1 MNLLFT
7 ETISTTHDNWEQARI
22 TERYKAKD
30 GIDMTDAESS
40 SNPNP
45 QPQTLRERYLQ
56 SIGEIVARILTGKQI
71 ISKEY
76 IYQILVENIELGTS
90 EIFEGCLSEIVAG
103 IESGIASQPDEV
115 KQSKLGHKL
124 NALKWIQTA
133 LDRVQSERQSV
144 ANVTNTIDRIITAE
158 PNERLNTLLQALD
171 PNQEH
176 KLDRAQIQLMIKS
189 LQSVATV
196 TLQPADFEQLRQLS
210 HGLDQGLKTLP
221 GLEPHLVSWVYES
234 GQQIGFGGV
243 AENGPWSLWARHIT
257 QPLIQALF
265 KTISLQR
272 SVSDLAAVQG
282 TGDEGDWAELAIV
295 LQSIQTALVTWF
307 DAQMYDRDW
316 GQRMAFSTLI
326 TFAAI
331 WSELANGIG
340 RGTGINGTHRE
351 AIAKACFQV
360 TLQILRTAAQRPNF
374 PLYGG
379 IFAAFSGET
388 LRDTLSYFDLPLKQ
402 VAGTQEKGRLLTI
415 LGYSQQ
421 TLGQIDRAIALH
433 EEALEIANRAG
444 DCPCEIANLNHLSRI
459 SIGQK
464 DYAQA
469 VSRSQ
474 RALILARQAGDKL
487 GEANALT
494 NLGYSEVLAAHAI
507 DLMDEDVYE
516 QNITYLDR
524 GLKLA
529 ETLEDKQSLALC
541 YHSLGLAYLTIQQSE
556 KAIEYLQQGTK
567 AAQAVGDLYLQ
578 GLNLTYLAEANHT
591 LEKNGTAVFYS
602 CLAMYQLYQIGA
614 KEWRQS
620 ASLATVLRGQLG
632 QAEFDQL
639 LVKYRPNLLPAIGV
653 DGYDYLPQLLT
664 QYLEGS

>member
-1 MNLLFT
+1 
-7 ETISTTHDNWEQARI
+7 
-22 TERYKAKD
+22 
-30 GIDMTDAESS
+30 MTAADAGSN

-45 QPQTLRERYLQ
+45 QSPTLRECYQ
-56 SIGEIVARILTGKQI
+56 KTIAEIVLRILTGKQI

-76 IYQILVENIELGTS
+76 IYQILVEQIELGTS
-90 EIFEGCLSEIVAG
+90 EIFEGCLSEAVAE
-103 IESGIASQPDEV
+103 IDREIASQADEV
-115 KQSKLGHKL
+115 KQAKLKHKL
-124 NALKWIQTA
+124 NALAWIQTA
-133 LDRVQSERQSV
+133 LGNVQDERQAV
-144 ANVTNTIDRIITAE
+144 AAVTATIDRIVTAE
-158 PNERLNTLLQALD
+158 PAERLNTLLQALD
-171 PNQEH
+171 PNQER
-176 KLDRAQIQLMIKS
+176 KLDRAQIQLIIKS
-189 LQSVATV
+189 LPSVASV
-196 TLQPADFEQLRQLS
+196 NLQPTDFEQLQQLAQ
-210 HGLDQGLKTLP
+210 GLDRGLKLLP
-221 GLEPHLVSWVYES
+221 ALEPHLVSWVYEN

-243 AENGPWSLWARHIT
+243 VENGPWSLWARQVT

-265 KTISLQR
+265 KTIGLQQ
-272 SVSDLAAVQG
+272 SVSDLSAAQG
-282 TGDEGDWAELAIV
+282 RGDEGDWTELAIV

-307 DAQMYDRDW
+307 DAQMYDRAW

-331 WSELANGIG
+331 WCELANGIG
-340 RGTGINGTHRE
+340 RATGINSLHRD

-415 LGYSQQ
+415 LGYSQR
-421 TLGQIDRAIALH
+421 TLGQIDRAILLH
-433 EEALEIANRAG
+433 QEALEIANRAG
-444 DCPCEIANLNHLSRI
+444 DRPCEIANLNHLSRI
-459 SIGQK
+459 AIGEK

-469 VSRSQ
+469 VSYSQ
-474 RALILARQAGDKL
+474 RALILARQTGDKL

-494 NLGYSEVLAAHAI
+494 NVGYSEVLAAHSL
-507 DLMDEDVYE
+507 DQMDEEIYE

-529 ETLEDKQSLALC
+529 ETLDDKQSLALC
-541 YHSLGLAYLTIQQSE
+541 YHSLGLAYLTIQQPDQ
-556 KAIEYLQQGTK
+556 AIDYLQQGTK

-578 GLNLTYLAEANHT
+578 GLNLTYLAEAHHSLKKHN
-591 LEKNGTAVFYS
+591 TAVFYS
-602 CLAMYQLYQIGA
+602 CLAMYQLHQIGA

-620 ASLATVLRGQLG
+620 ASLATVLQGQLG

-653 DGYDYLPQLLT
+653 DGCDYLPQLLAN
-664 QYLEGS
+664 YLSGNDR

>member
-1 MNLLFT
+1 MT
-7 ETISTTHDNWEQARI
+7 AADPGSSPISQV
-22 TERYKAKD
+22 
-30 GIDMTDAESS
+30 
-40 SNPNP
+40 
-45 QPQTLRERYLQ
+45 QTLREKYLQ
-56 SIGEIVARILTGKQI
+56 TIAEIATRILTGKQI

-76 IYQILVENIELGTS
+76 IYQILVEKIELGTS
-90 EIFEGCLSEIVAG
+90 ELFEGCLSETVQG
-103 IESGIASQPDEV
+103 IEREIASQSDEV

-124 NALKWIQTA
+124 NALKWIETA
-133 LDRVQSERQSV
+133 LGSLQSERQAV
-144 ANVTNTIDRIITAE
+144 AAVNKTIDQVITAD
-158 PNERLNTLLQALD
+158 PPERLSTLLQALD
-171 PNQEH
+171 PNQEQ

-189 LQSVATV
+189 LQSVATI

-210 HGLDQGLKTLP
+210 LGLDRGLNTLP
-221 GLEPHLVSWVYES
+221 ALEPHLVSWVYES

-243 AENGPWSLWARHIT
+243 VENGPWALWAQQVT
-257 QPLIQALF
+257 KPLIKSLF
-265 KTISLQR
+265 QSIGRQH
-272 SVSDLAAVQG
+272 SVADLATTQG
-282 TGDEGDWAELAIV
+282 TGDEGDWTELAIV
-295 LQSIQTALVTWF
+295 LQSIQTALVNWF

-331 WSELANGIG
+331 WCELANGIG
-340 RGTGINGTHRE
+340 RAAGINSNHRD

-421 TLGQIDRAIALH
+421 TLGQTNRAVELH
-433 EEALEIANRAG
+433 QEALEIANRAG
-444 DCPCEIANLNHLSRI
+444 DRPCEIANLNHLSRI
-459 SIGQK
+459 AIGQK
-464 DYAQA
+464 DYPQA
-469 VSRSQ
+469 VSYSQ
-474 RALILARQAGDKL
+474 RALILARQTGDKL

-494 NLGYSEVLAAHAI
+494 NVGYSEVLAAHSL
-507 DLMDEDVYE
+507 DQMDEEIYE

-541 YHSLGLAYLTIQQSE
+541 YHSLGLAYLTIQQYE
-556 KAIEYLQQGTK
+556 KAIDYLQQGTK

-578 GLNLTYLAEANHT
+578 GLNLTYLAEAHRS
-591 LEKNGTAVFYS
+591 LDKNGTAVFYS
-602 CLAMYQLYQIGA
+602 CLAMYQLHQIGA
-614 KEWRQS
+614 KEWRRS
-620 ASLATVLRGQLG
+620 ASLATVLQGQLG
-632 QAEFDQL
+632 PAEFDKL

-664 QYLEGS
+664 KYLDGGD

>member
-1 MNLLFT
+1 MT
-7 ETISTTHDNWEQARI
+7 SAD
-22 TERYKAKD
+22 D
-30 GIDMTDAESS
+30 GSN
-40 SNPNP
+40 SNPNS
-45 QPQTLRERYLQ
+45 QTQTLRSKYLQ
-56 SIGEIVARILTGKQI
+56 TIEEIVTRILTGRQI

-76 IYQILVENIELGTS
+76 IYQILVEKIELGTS
-90 EIFEGCLSEIVAG
+90 EIFEGCLSETVQG
-103 IESGIASQPDEV
+103 IEREIASQPDEV
-115 KQSKLGHKL
+115 KQAKLKHKL
-124 NALKWIQTA
+124 NALAWIQTA
-133 LDRVQSERQSV
+133 LSNVQDERQAV
-144 ANVTNTIDRIITAE
+144 AAVNATIDRIVTAE
-158 PNERLNTLLQALD
+158 PQERLNTLLQALD
-171 PNQEH
+171 PNQER
-176 KLDRAQIQLMIKS
+176 KFDRSQLQLMIKS

-210 HGLDQGLKTLP
+210 HGLDRGLNTLP
-221 GLEPHLVSWVYES
+221 ALEPHLVSWIYES
-234 GQQIGFGGV
+234 GQQIGFGG
-243 AENGPWSLWARHIT
+243 ATENGPWSLWARQVT
-257 QPLIQALF
+257 KPLIQSLF
-265 KTISLQR
+265 KTIGLQQ
-272 SVSDLAAVQG
+272 SVSDLAAAQG
-282 TGDEGDWAELAIV
+282 SGDEGEWTELAII

-307 DAQMYDRDW
+307 DAQMYDRAW

-331 WSELANGIG
+331 WCELANGIA
-340 RGTGINGTHRE
+340 RATGINTNHRD

-421 TLGQIDRAIALH
+421 TLGQIDRAIELH
-433 EEALEIANRAG
+433 KEALEIANRAG
-444 DCPCEIANLNHLSRI
+444 DRPCEIANLNHLSRI

-464 DYAQA
+464 DYPAA
-469 VSRSQ
+469 ISYSQ
-474 RALILARQAGDKL
+474 RALILARQTGDKL

-494 NLGYSEVLAAHAI
+494 NVGYSEVLSAHSI
-507 DLMDEDVYE
+507 DLMDEDIYE
-516 QNITYLDR
+516 QNISYLDR

-541 YHSLGLAYLTIQQSE
+541 YHSLGLAYLTIQQPE

-578 GLNLTYLAEANHT
+578 GLNLTYLAEAYHS
-591 LEKNGTAVFYS
+591 LQKNGTAVFYS
-602 CLAMYQLYQIGA
+602 CLAMYQLHQIGA

-620 ASLATVLRGQLG
+620 ASLATVLQGQLG
-632 QAEFDQL
+632 QEQFNEFL
-639 LVKYRPNLLPAIGV
+639 IKYRPNLLPAIGV
-653 DGYDYLPQLLT
+653 DGYDYLPQLIAK
-664 QYLEGS
+664 YLDGGS

>member
-1 MNLLFT
+1 MNG
-7 ETISTTHDNWEQARI
+7 D
-22 TERYKAKD
+22 
-30 GIDMTDAESS
+30 DAG
-40 SNPNP
+40 SNSNSNV
-45 QPQTLRERYLQ
+45 QTLRERYLQ
-56 SIGEIVARILTGKQI
+56 TIAEIVMRILTGKQI

-76 IYQILVENIELGTS
+76 IYQILVEKIELGTS
-90 EIFEGCLSEIVAG
+90 ELFEGCLSETVQG
-103 IESGIASQPDEV
+103 IEREIASQLDEV
-115 KQSKLGHKL
+115 KRSKLGHKL
-124 NALKWIQTA
+124 NALKWIETA
-133 LDRVQSERQSV
+133 LGNVQSERQAV
-144 ANVTNTIDRIITAE
+144 AIVNQTIDHIITAD
-158 PNERLNTLLQALD
+158 PADRLSTLLQALD
-171 PNQEH
+171 PNQAR

-189 LQSVATV
+189 LQSVASV

-210 HGLDQGLKTLP
+210 LGLDRGLNTLP
-221 GLEPHLVSWVYES
+221 ALEPHLVSWVYDN

-243 AENGPWSLWARHIT
+243 TDNGPWSLWAQQVT
-257 QPLIQALF
+257 KPLIKLLFQA
-265 KTISLQR
+265 IGRQQ
-272 SVSDLAAVQG
+272 SVADLAASQG
-282 TGDEGDWAELAIV
+282 SGDEGDWTELAIV

-307 DAQMYDRDW
+307 DAQMYDRVW

-331 WSELANGIG
+331 WCELANGIG
-340 RGTGINGTHRE
+340 RATGINTTHRD

-421 TLGQIDRAIALH
+421 TLGQIDRAIQLH
-433 EEALEIANRAG
+433 QEALEIANHASDR
-444 DCPCEIANLNHLSRI
+444 PCEIANLNHLSRI
-459 SIGQK
+459 AIGQK

-469 VSRSQ
+469 ITYSQ
-474 RALILARQAGDKL
+474 RALILARQTGDKL

-494 NLGYSEVLAAHAI
+494 NVGYSEVLSAHSL
-507 DLMDEDVYE
+507 DVMDEEIYE
-516 QNITYLDR
+516 QNISYLDR

-541 YHSLGLAYLTIQQSE
+541 YHSLGLAYLTIQQYE

-578 GLNLTYLAEANHT
+578 GLNLTYLAEAHHS
-591 LEKNGTAVFYS
+591 LQKNGTAVFYS

-620 ASLATVLRGQLG
+620 ASLATVLQGQLG

-653 DGYDYLPQLLT
+653 DGYDYLPQLLMK
-664 QYLEGS
+664 YLAGDI